1 MSIYKVTYLKG
12 SDIMNRAITCKCI
25 IFSIF
30 SLSSVSCFAGDYKT
44 LKVQSLTPV
53 SKVKKINKKK
63 QLLNKINDYIGQD
76 IDLRFFDKKKEGL
89 SVYAK
94 ISRISKL
101 GVRYRF

>member
-1 MSIYKVTYLKG
+1 
-12 SDIMNRAITCKCI
+12 MNRAITCKCI

-30 SLSSVSCFAGDYKT
+30 SLSSVSFAGDYKT
-44 LKVQSLTPV
+44 LKIRSLTPV
-53 SKVKKINKKK
+53 AKVKKNNSKK